1 MRFLIT
7 GITGNTGAAAARAL
21 LAAGHSVRALVRN
34 PSRAAAWSEQGVEL
48 VAGEIG
54 DVDALSSAL
63 AGVDGAYLLVP
74 PQWGSPDVFAATG
87 VLIDAMDAA
96 LTRQPVPRIVALS
109 SVAVQV
115 PKGQGSGPIA
125 TLQPLE
131 AALARRS
138 GTTAIRAAYFHQNLA
153 SSLQPVLG
161 AGVLPVFHSPEV
173 RFEMVSTEDIGR
185 EVAAQLVI
193 PPGEAAAIVNLT
205 GPEAHTMTEVAQMFS
220 TLLCSTITPVPQ
232 PLSVLADALKGMGAG
247 HLGDLYVE
255 MNQGLDHG
263 VLVYEPGAVLTRGT
277 TPLSAS
283 LAQLLPPAA

>member
-7 GITGNTGAAAARAL
+7 GITGNTGAAAARTL
-21 LAAGHSVRALVRN
+21 LAAGHHVRALVRD
-34 PSRAAAWSEQGVEL
+34 PSRASNWADQGVEL
-48 VAGEIG
+48 VRGELG
-54 DVDALSSAL
+54 DTDALASAL

-87 VLIDAMDAA
+87 RLIESMDAA
-96 LTRQPVPRIVALS
+96 LTRQPVPRLVALS
-109 SVAVQV
+109 SIAVQV
-115 PKGQGSGPIA
+115 PRGEGSGPIA

-161 AGVLPVFHSPEV
+161 AGVLPVFHGLDV
-173 RFEMVSTEDIGR
+173 RIEMVSTEDIGR
-185 EVAAQLVI
+185 EVAKQLLI
-193 PPGEAAAIVNLT
+193 APADAAPVVNLS
-205 GPEAHTMTEVAQMFS
+205 GPESHSMTEVAQAFS
-220 TLLCSTITPVPQ
+220 ALLGRPITPVPQ

-255 MNQGLDHG
+255 MNQGLDRG
-263 VLVYEPGAVLTRGT
+263 VLVYEPGAVVTRGT

-283 LAQLLPPAA
+283 LAQLLPAG